1 MMRFTAL
8 KHIRRP
14 HPRLKHSRACCGG
27 DPVSFAVSLSE
38 ETPLD
43 PRLRGDDDDS
53 GVPQ

>member
-1 MMRFTAL
+1 MKFAAQKCL
-8 KHIRRP
+8 RRP
-14 HPRLKHSRACCGG
+14 RAGG